1 MTTLSI
7 RKFNGE
13 IPRLPADRL
22 PEDAA
27 QTAINCEF
35 AHGELRP
42 LKALGTHYTVGAT
55 AQPCR
60 ALFTA
65 DGVNF
70 YAWNMPTRA
79 YLHPT
84 IDDTANR
91 VIYHTQGQGLKVATL
106 AGMKAINLNPEPP
119 SVPLDLGV
127 TRPAAPAV
135 SLGAATSGD
144 PETVALVATV
154 VNIWGEESAPSNPVL
169 FDRQAGQNA
178 TYTVTHTATAGQQAI
193 NGINFYRTY
202 PSLQGTTEYFLIN
215 STPAALSGGVA
226 TLVDASDAPQTTTN
240 LTSTEWDTPPAL
252 PSNLTYV
259 GNGFFVVGAGK
270 DLVFSEP
277 YRPHAWPYRMTLPHG
292 IVGIVAIEG
301 GILVTTQAQTYLVS
315 GAHPTQMS
323 QQLLPVEQA
332 GWSSTAMSRIEGAA
346 VFASNDGLVSVYGGQ
361 PSMKESQSLFTRKD
375 WRSRYSTAR
384 LNMRLAHHDGK
395 VLGLIDPSY
404 PAASS
409 ATPFVLRL
417 DEAAGS
423 YSRLDAGQSLYNAA
437 VSGTTDQLFVTT
449 ATGFAEF
456 AGSSTDLAYEWRS
469 GERLFPLPIGFACGV
484 VDAVGT
490 ATLEVYA
497 DGVLRGTVAVSG
509 RTNFRLPPNGPA
521 YRWSVKLTGTAVVR
535 EVSLAQSFAEL
546 KGV

>member
-1 MTTLSI
+1 MTAATW

-13 IPRLPADRL
+13 IPRLPTDRL

-27 QTAINCEF
+27 QSALNCEF
-35 AHGELRP
+35 AHDELRP
-42 LKALGTHYTVGAT
+42 LKALGTHYAVA
-55 AQPCR
+55 AAARPCR

-70 YAWNMPTRA
+70 YAWSMPTRA

-91 VIYHTQGQGLKVATL
+91 VIYHTQGAKLKVATL
-106 AGMKAINLNPEPP
+106 SGAKAINLSPEPP
-119 SVPLDLGV
+119 ATAFDLGV
-127 TRPAAPAV
+127 TACAAPAV
-135 SLGAATSGD
+135 VLGAATSGAA
-144 PETVALVATV
+144 ETVALVAV
-154 VNIWGEESAPSNPVL
+154 AVNVWGEESAPSAPVL
-169 FDRQAGQNA
+169 FDRQAGQSA
-178 TYTVTHTATAGQQAI
+178 TYTVTHTATAGQQVLS
-193 NGINFYRTY
+193 GINFYRTY
-202 PSLQGTTEYFLIN
+202 PGQQGSTEYFLIN
-215 STPAALSGGVA
+215 ATPAAIAGGQA
-226 TLVDASDAPQTTTN
+226 SISDATDAPPNTTALGTA
-240 LTSTEWDTPPAL
+240 EWSLPPAL
-252 PSNLTYV
+252 PNNLTYV
-259 GNGFFVVGAGK
+259 GNGFFAVGAGK

-292 IVGIVAIEG
+292 IVGIVAVEG
-301 GILVTTQAQTYLVS
+301 GILVTTQAQCYLVG

-332 GWSSTAMSRIEGAA
+332 GWSSTAMARIEGAA
-346 VFASNDGLVSVYGGQ
+346 VFGSNDGLVSVRGGQ
-361 PSMKESQSLFTRKD
+361 PSMQESQSLFTRKD
-375 WRSRYSTAR
+375 WRDKYSTAR
-384 LNMRLAHHDGK
+384 LNMRLAHHDGR

-404 PAASS
+404 PTTSS
-409 ATPFVLRL
+409 ASPFILRL

-423 YSRLDAGQSLYNAA
+423 YCRLDAGQPLYGAA

-456 AGSSTDLAYEWRS
+456 AGSSTNLAYEWQS
-469 GERLFPLPIGFACGV
+469 GDRLFPLPVSFACGV

-497 DGVLRGTVAVSG
+497 DNALRSTVAVSG
-509 RTNFRLPPNGPA
+509 RTAFRIAGGAPA
-521 YRWSVKLTGTAVVR
+521 YRWSVKLTGTATVR
-535 EVSLAQSFAEL
+535 EVSLAHSFAEL

>member
-91 VIYHTQGQGLKVATL
+91 VIYHTQGQKLKVATL
-106 AGMKAINLNPEPP
+106 AGMRAINLNPEPP
-119 SVPLDLGV
+119 SAPFDLGV
-127 TRPAAPAV
+127 TAPAAPAV

-154 VNIWGEESAPSNPVL
+154 VNVWGEESAPSNPVL

-215 STPAALSGGVA
+215 STPAALSGGTA
-226 TLVDASDAPQTTTN
+226 SITDASDTPQTTTN

-252 PSNLTYV
+252 PNNLTYV
-259 GNGFFVVGAGK
+259 GNGFFATGSGK
-270 DLVFSEP
+270 DIVFSEP

-292 IVGIVAIEG
+292 IVGIVAVEG

-384 LNMRLAHHDGK
+384 LNMRLAHHDGR

-404 PAASS
+404 PTASS
-409 ATPFVLRL
+409 ATPFILRL

-469 GERLFPLPIGFACGV
+469 GDRLFPLPVGFACGV

>member
-7 RKFNGE
+7 RQFNGE
-13 IPRLPADRL
+13 IPRLSADRL

-27 QTAINCEF
+27 QYAKNCEF

-70 YAWNMPTRA
+70 YAWSMPTRA

-119 SVPLDLGV
+119 SAPFDLGV

-144 PETVALVATV
+144 TETVALAATV

-215 STPAALSGGVA
+215 STPASLSGGVA
-226 TLVDASDAPQTTTN
+226 PLVDASDAPQTTTN
-240 LTSTEWDTPPAL
+240 LTSTEWDLPPAT
-252 PSNLTYV
+252 PNNLTYV

-301 GILVTTQAQTYLVS
+301 GILVTTQAQCYIVS
-315 GAHPTQMS
+315 GAHPTQMRE
-323 QQLLPVEQA
+323 QLLPVEQA
-332 GWSSTAMSRIEGAA
+332 GWSSTAMARVEGAA
-346 VFASNDGLVSVYGGQ
+346 IFASNDGLVSVYGGQ
-361 PSMKESQSLFTRKD
+361 PSMKESQALFRRKD
-375 WRSRYSTAR
+375 WRAAYGSAR
-384 LNMRLAHHDGK
+384 LNLRLAHHDGRL
-395 VLGLIDPSY
+395 LGLVDPSY
-404 PAASS
+404 PATVS
-409 ATPFVLRL
+409 ADPFLLRL

-423 YSRLDAGQSLYNAA
+423 HCRLDAGQAIYGTA

-521 YRWSVKLTGTAVVR
+521 YRWSVKLTGTATVR

>member
-42 LKALGTHYTVGAT
+42 LKALGTHYTVAAS

-70 YAWNMPTRA
+70 FAWNMPTRA

-91 VIYHTQGQGLKVATL
+91 VIYHTQGQKLKVATL

-119 SVPLDLGV
+119 SAPFDLGV

-135 SLGAATSGD
+135 SLGAATPGD

-154 VNIWGEESAPSNPVL
+154 VNVWGEESAPSNPVL
-169 FDRQAGQNA
+169 FDRRAGQSA

-202 PSLQGTTEYFLIN
+202 PSQQGTTEYFLIN
-215 STPAALSGGVA
+215 STPAALSGGTA
-226 TLVDASDAPQTTTN
+226 SITDASDTPQTTTN

-252 PSNLTYV
+252 PNNLTYV
-259 GNGFFVVGAGK
+259 GNGFFAIGSGK
-270 DLVFSEP
+270 DIVFSEP

-292 IVGIVAIEG
+292 VVGIIAVEG

-315 GAHPTQMS
+315 GAHPSQMS

-332 GWSSTAMSRIEGAA
+332 GWSSMAMARIAGAA

-361 PSMKESQSLFTRKD
+361 PSMKESQSLFMRAD
-375 WRSRYSTAR
+375 WRGKYSTAR
-384 LNMRLAHHDGK
+384 LNLRLHQHDGR
-395 VLGLIDPSY
+395 LMGLIDPSY
-404 PAASS
+404 PTNSS
-409 ATPFVLRL
+409 AEPFLLQL

-423 YSRLDAGQSLYNAA
+423 YCRLDVGQPIYNAA

-456 AGSSTDLAYEWRS
+456 AGSSSNLAYEWLS
-469 GERLFPLPIGFACGV
+469 GERLFPMPVNFACGV

-490 ATLEVYA
+490 GTLKVYG
-497 DGVLRGTVAVSG
+497 DGVLRGTVAISG
-509 RTNFRLPPNGPA
+509 RTSFRLAGGQPCH
-521 YRWSVKLTGTAVVR
+521 RWSVNVTGSATIR
-535 EVSLAQSFAEL
+535 EISLAQSFAEL

>member
-42 LKALGTHYTVGAT
+42 LKALGTHYTVA
-55 AQPCR
+55 ASARPCR

-91 VIYHTQGQGLKVATL
+91 VIYHTQGQKLKVATL

-119 SVPLDLGV
+119 SAPFDLGV

-154 VNIWGEESAPSNPVL
+154 VNVWGEESAPSNPVL
-169 FDRQAGQNA
+169 FDRQAGQSA

-215 STPAALSGGVA
+215 STPAALSGGTA
-226 TLVDASDAPQTTTN
+226 SITDASDTPQTTTN
-240 LTSTEWDTPPAL
+240 LTSTEWDTPPAV
-252 PSNLTYV
+252 PNNLTYV
-259 GNGFFVVGAGK
+259 GNGFFATGSGK
-270 DLVFSEP
+270 DIVFSEP

-292 IVGIVAIEG
+292 IVGIVAVEG
-301 GILVTTQAQTYLVS
+301 GILVTTQAQSYLVS

-361 PSMKESQSLFTRKD
+361 PSLKESQSLFTRKD
-375 WRSRYSTAR
+375 WREKYSTTR
-384 LNMRLAHHDGK
+384 LNMRLAHHDGR
-395 VLGLIDPSY
+395 VLGLVDPSY
-404 PAASS
+404 PVVSA
-409 ATPFVLRL
+409 ATPFILRL

-423 YSRLDAGQSLYNAA
+423 YCRLNAGQSLYNAA

-456 AGSSTDLAYEWRS
+456 AGSSTNLAYEWRS

-484 VDAVGT
+484 VDAVGA